1 MQIAAGTWAGGH
13 EQRATQYY
21 NVVGELTGSRIV
33 KGFVCIITI
42 ISLVCT
48 GIAQLVAMSTGS
60 YYLNTS
66 VDKRCERKLRNSESK
81 SALELQQQSFL
92 AEKNVCI
99 LYYSM
104 NNCIQAH

>member
-66 VDKRCERKLRNSESK
+66 VDKRCERKWKISESRK
-81 SALELQQQSFL
+81 RPGAATAIFSCREECLHTLLF
-92 AEKNVCI
+92 ND
-99 LYYSM
+99 
-104 NNCIQAH
+104 